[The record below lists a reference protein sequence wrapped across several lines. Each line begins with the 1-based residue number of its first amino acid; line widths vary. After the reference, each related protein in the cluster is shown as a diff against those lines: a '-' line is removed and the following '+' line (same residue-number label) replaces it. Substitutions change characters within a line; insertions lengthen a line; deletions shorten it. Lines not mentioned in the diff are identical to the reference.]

1 MKKRRGIP
9 CLLVAALLLFAACS
23 RPGEAETE
31 ARLGDFAS
39 PEVKSVAF
47 SVYEG
52 GVCEIEIRTEES
64 DAGDWDYHE
73 IAFPEESDL
82 SAIEKM
88 TALEEAVLFFAPA
101 DLGRDGESLRKITE
115 RFLSLSSV
123 RILMIEYAPFDLGRL
138 EIPLPEETHLVKCG
152 LQSTVDL
159 TGVRK
164 LYLTDTAW
172 GKDSFRGTEKVSF
185 LSLDQR
191 SVPESLS
198 ALSAFPGITRLM
210 LPAGED
216 GYAGEWPV
224 ELSAEHPE
232 IPAGIL
238 LPFSEEELRAFLEAN
253 PDLTVVLRRSDG
265 LPASDRP

>member
-1 MKKRRGIP
+1 MEKRRVL
-9 CLLVAALLLFAACS
+9 CLLAATLMLLAACV
-23 RPGEAETE
+23 RNGEAETE
-31 ARLGDFAS
+31 AHLGDFTS
-39 PEVKSVAF
+39 PEVKAVAF

-123 RILMIEYAPFDLGRL
+123 RILMIEYAPFDLSRL
-138 EIPLPEETHLVKCG
+138 ELPLPEETHLVKCG

-159 TGVRK
+159 TDVRR

-172 GKDSFRGTEKVSF
+172 GDGSFRGTESVSF
-185 LSLDQR
+185 LSLDLS

-198 ALSAFPGITRLM
+198 ALSAFPGLARLV
-210 LPAGED
+210 LPTGVGD
-216 GYAGEWPV
+216 YAGEWPV

-232 IPAGIL
+232 IPAGL
-238 LPFSEEELRAFLEAN
+238 LPVFPEEECRAYLEAN
-253 PDLTVVLRRSDG
+253 PDVTVVLRSSAD
-265 LPASDRP
+265 LSVPAKP